1 MALVGKNRPA
11 SAGDAGDTGLIP
23 RMGKIPWNKKRQ
35 PAPVFLPGKS
45 HEQRSLAGYS
55 PWGCKEPGVTET
67 NTAVPVEAGQRVGL
81 TRLHTDIGCA
91 LVLFSTSVTSRNCHF
106 FFVGITIKV

>member
-1 MALVGKNRPA
+1 M
-11 SAGDAGDTGLIP
+11 
-23 RMGKIPWNKKRQ
+23 
-35 PAPVFLPGKS
+35 
-45 HEQRSLAGYS
+45 
-55 PWGCKEPGVTET
+55 TET